1 MLLRLAWLS
10 LMNRRATV
18 LLTILSVACSV
29 MLLLGVERVRQESRE
44 SFLSTV
50 SGTDLVVG
58 ARSGGPQLLLQAV
71 FNVGFPTQNLS
82 RASYAMIAEDRR
94 VEWIIPLSMG
104 DMLRG
109 FRVVGTTTDFRDH
122 YRFARDQGLQLTQG
136 SWFIDDQTAV
146 LGAEVARELGYTVG
160 QSIVVS
166 HGAGEISFVH
176 HDEHPFAV
184 SGVLAPTGTPVD
196 RVVLVSLAGVDA
208 MHADF
213 VGAAEHDH
221 DVTDPLA
228 AAMAAAAARDTHHD
242 HDHNHDHD
250 HDHDHVHDEHCNH
263 GLDGQAGTGSLSA
276 LLVGLNDRAAAL
288 GLQRIINTYE
298 AEALTAVLPGV
309 ALQEL
314 WSVLGVVERVLLFL
328 GGFVVVVGLLGM
340 LSNLLGT
347 LDQRRRE
354 MAILRSVGARP
365 RHLLLLLVGESFW
378 VSAMGAF
385 FGLGLLSVAMLV
397 GTPLL
402 EAHYGLHFALAWPT
416 ANEWVLLVAI
426 VTAGTL
432 IGLIPG
438 WRASRL
444 SLVDG
449 LTPRI

>member
-10 LMNRRATV
+10 LMNRRTTV
-18 LLTILSVACSV
+18 LLTILSIACSV

-82 RASYAMIAEDRR
+82 RASYAMVGEDRR

-104 DMLRG
+104 DMHRG
-109 FRVVGTTTDFRDH
+109 FRVVGTTTAFRDH

-136 SWFIDDQTAV
+136 GWFTDEHTAV
-146 LGAEVARELGYTVG
+146 LGAEVARELGYAVG

-228 AAMAAAAARDTHHD
+228 AAMAAAIARDTHHD
-242 HDHNHDHD
+242 HDHG

-263 GLDGQAGTGSLSA
+263 GLDGLVGTGSLSA

-288 GLQRIINTYE
+288 GVQRMINTYE

-378 VSAMGAF
+378 VSAMGALL
-385 FGLGLLSVAMLV
+385 GLGLLSVAMLV

-402 EAHYGLHFALAWPT
+402 EARYGLHFALAWPT
-416 ANEWVLLVAI
+416 ANEWVLLVVI

>member
-104 DMLRG
+104 DMHRG

-288 GLQRIINTYE
+288 GLQRMINTYE

>member
-1 MLLRLAWLS
+1 MLLRLAGLS

-18 LLTILSVACSV
+18 LLTMLSIAFSV
-29 MLLLGVERVRQESRE
+29 MLLLGVERVRQESRA

-82 RASYAMIAEDRR
+82 RASYAMIGEDRR
-94 VEWIIPLSMG
+94 VDWIIPLSMG
-104 DMLRG
+104 DMHRG
-109 FRVVGTTTDFRDH
+109 FRVVGTTTAFRDH
-122 YRFARDQGLQLTQG
+122 YRFARDQGLRLAQG
-136 SWFIDDQTAV
+136 VWFADEHQAV
-146 LGAEVARELGYTVG
+146 VGAEVARELGYTIG

-213 VGAAEHDH
+213 VGAVEHDH

-228 AAMAAAAARDTHHD
+228 AALAAAEDHHD
-242 HDHNHDHD
+242 HHG
-250 HDHDHVHDEHCNH
+250 HDHDHVHDEHCDH
-263 GLDGQAGTGSLSA
+263 GSDGQGGTGSLSA
-276 LLVGLNDRAAAL
+276 LLVGLQDRAAAL
-288 GLQRIINTYE
+288 AVQRMINTYE
-298 AEALTAVLPGV
+298 GEALTAVLPGV

-365 RHLLLLLVGESFW
+365 RHLLALLVGESFW
-378 VSAMGAF
+378 VSALGSLL
-385 FGLGLLSVAMLV
+385 GLALLSVAMWL
-397 GTPLL
+397 GTPIL

-416 ANEWVLLVAI
+416 RNEWALLAAI

-438 WRASRL
+438 WRASRQ
-444 SLVDG
+444 SLLDG
-449 LTPRI
+449 LTPRL

>member
-1 MLLRLAWLS
+1 MLMRLAWLS
-10 LMNRRATV
+10 LLNRRMTV
-18 LLTILSVACSV
+18 GLTILSIACSV

-71 FNVGFPTQNLS
+71 FNIGFPTQNLS
-82 RASYAMIAEDRR
+82 RVSYAMVGEDRR
-94 VEWIIPLSMG
+94 VQWIIPLSMG
-104 DMLRG
+104 DMHRG
-109 FRVVGTTTDFRDH
+109 YRVVGTTTAFRDH
-122 YRFARDQGLQLTQG
+122 YRFARDQGLQLAQG
-136 SWFIDDQTAV
+136 NWFADEHQAV
-146 LGAEVARELGYTVG
+146 LGADVARELDYSLG

-176 HDEHPFAV
+176 HDEHPFRV

-196 RVVLVSLAGVDA
+196 RAVLVSLAGVDA

-213 VGAAEHDH
+213 VGAAEHEY

-228 AAMAAAAARDTHHD
+228 AAMAAAAVRQASHD
-242 HDHNHDHD
+242 HDHSD
-250 HDHDHVHDEHCNH
+250 DHDHVHDEHCNH
-263 GLDGQAGTGSLSA
+263 GHHEGTGSLSA
-276 LLVGLNDRAAAL
+276 MLVGLTDRAAAL
-288 GLQRIINTYE
+288 SVQRMINTYDG
-298 AEALTAVLPGV
+298 EALTAVMPGV

-340 LSNLLGT
+340 LSNLLST

-365 RHLLLLLVGESFW
+365 RHLLALLVAESFW
-378 VSAMGAF
+378 VSAIGAIV
-385 FGLGLLSVAMLV
+385 GLVLLSAVMLI
-397 GTPLL
+397 GAPIL
-402 EAHYGLHFALAWPT
+402 EAHYGLHFALTWPT
-416 ANEWVLLVAI
+416 TNEWALLAAI
-426 VTAGTL
+426 VLTGTL
-432 IGLIPG
+432 VGLIPG
-438 WRASRL
+438 WRASRQA
-444 SLVDG
+444 LVDG

>member
-94 VEWIIPLSMG
+94 GEGIIPLSMG
-104 DMLRG
+104 DMHRG

-250 HDHDHVHDEHCNH
+250 YDHDHVHDEHCNH

-288 GLQRIINTYE
+288 GLQRMINTYE

-378 VSAMGAF
+378 VSAMGALL
-385 FGLGLLSVAMLV
+385 GLGLLSVAMLV

>member
-221 DVTDPLA
+221 DVTAPLA
-228 AAMAAAAARDTHHD
+228 AAMAAAIARDTHHD
-242 HDHNHDHD
+242 HDHG

-263 GLDGQAGTGSLSA
+263 GLDGLVGTGSLSA

-288 GLQRIINTYE
+288 GVQRMINTYE

-378 VSAMGAF
+378 VSAMGALL
-385 FGLGLLSVAMLV
+385 GLGLLSVAMLV

-402 EAHYGLHFALAWPT
+402 EARYGLHFALAWPT
-416 ANEWVLLVAI
+416 ANEWVLLVVI

>member
-104 DMLRG
+104 DMHRG

-250 HDHDHVHDEHCNH
+250 YDHDHVHDEHCNH

-288 GLQRIINTYE
+288 GLQRMINTYE

-378 VSAMGAF
+378 VSAMGALL
-385 FGLGLLSVAMLV
+385 GLGLLSVAMLV